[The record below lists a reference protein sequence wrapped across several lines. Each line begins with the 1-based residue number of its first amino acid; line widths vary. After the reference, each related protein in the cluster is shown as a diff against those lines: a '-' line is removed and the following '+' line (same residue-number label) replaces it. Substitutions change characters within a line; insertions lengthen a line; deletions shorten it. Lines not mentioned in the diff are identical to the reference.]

1 MTNKKAASS
10 KKTTAKRAANK
21 RPAKRVVN
29 LDRNRKR
36 KYNRGGENIEHL
48 YGYVH

>member
-10 KKTTAKRAANK
+10 KNTTTKRKVNK
-21 RPAKRVVN
+21 HPAKRVAN
-29 LDRNRKR
+29 LDLNRKR

-48 YGYVH
+48 YAYVH